1 MAVPQDDRTY
11 TVAEAADELGVSA
24 STVWRWIDAKLLP
37 AQRIGRRKIRIRRE
51 DLALVVSPARPPLIT
66 DLRPWRCA
74 QLSVPARL
82 AKKGAKYLNMCIDF
96 GPRPVLS

>member
-51 DLALVVSPARPPLIT
+51 DLALVVSPARPPQDASGDPCHESRRSPTAEELQRRQA
-66 DLRPWRCA
+66 L
-74 QLSVPARL
+74 
-82 AKKGAKYLNMCIDF
+82 
-96 GPRPVLS
+96 GPRLPEIRQRLKI